1 MSKDNAIQVF
11 NHPQF
16 GSINTVETEN
26 GKVLF
31 RANDVAKALGYV
43 ETAKAVRTHARGCP
57 FWTPPMRISLV
68 RLSCNP
74 PSTFRKRMFT
84 VW

>member
-43 ETAKAVRTHARGCP
+43 ETAKAVRTHCKGVSIL
-57 FWTPPMRISLV
+57 PMRISLV